1 MYNYFC
7 NKVSNSFK
15 KEFDSEPSAI
25 KYFWKPK
32 KNFMVMRL
40 STMLLKECIY
50 IEKEKK
56 VIIHITDDLENY
68 SFLLGKK
75 DLKK

>member
-1 MYNYFC
+1 
-7 NKVSNSFK
+7 
-15 KEFDSEPSAI
+15 
-25 KYFWKPK
+25 
-32 KNFMVMRL
+32 MRL